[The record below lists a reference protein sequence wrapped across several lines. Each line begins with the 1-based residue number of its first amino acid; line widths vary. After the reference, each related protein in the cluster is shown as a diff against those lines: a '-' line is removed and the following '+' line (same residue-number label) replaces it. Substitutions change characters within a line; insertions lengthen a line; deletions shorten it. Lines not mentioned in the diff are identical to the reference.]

1 VNPFLLIAAGL
12 VLLAGVLHSVLGER
26 LIVRRLSTQGLPD
39 LMGSA
44 EFTKRVLRLFWQAIG
59 IAWWGLAAVLLVL
72 ASLPSLDET
81 AERIAT
87 IIALTFL
94 ASSVYAFLQSRGRH
108 FSWAVF
114 LAIALITWLGIR

>member
-1 VNPFLLIAAGL
+1 
-12 VLLAGVLHSVLGER
+12 LHFVLGER
-26 LIVRRLSTQGLPD
+26 LIVSRLSTTGLPD

-44 EFTKRVLRLFWQAIG
+44 DFTKRVLRLFWHAIG
-59 IAWWGLAAVLLVL
+59 IAGWGLAAVLLVL
-72 ASLPSLDET
+72 AWLPSLDGT

-108 FSWAVF
+108 FSSAVF
-114 LAIALITWLGIR
+114 LAIAVITWLGIR

>member
-1 VNPFLLIAAGL
+1 VNPFLSIAAGL
-12 VLLAGVLHSVLGER
+12 ILLAGVLHSVLGER
-26 LIVRRLSTQGLPD
+26 LIVRRLSAQGLPD
-39 LMGSA
+39 VMGSA
-44 EFTKRVLRLFWQAIG
+44 EFTKRVLRLFWHAIG

-72 ASLPSLDET
+72 ASLPSLDGT

-114 LAIALITWLGIR
+114 LAIAVITWIGIR